1 MLNLEA
7 ELQAL
12 NDNLMEMLDLVTS
25 QLIKCR
31 KALVKSDLDAASE
44 VRSAEKRVNAL
55 ELAID
60 KDCENIL
67 ALYNPVATDLR
78 FVISSLKIGNDLER
92 IGDNA
97 NVLAKFLS
105 SAIQKKEKKF
115 AEKFNLEVM
124 LDAAIDMLGD
134 MSKAVKER
142 DTELARKTIKKDV
155 ILNDH
160 GKAAL
165 EVATELIK
173 DNPDETKQVLRL
185 FSVTRRIERIGD
197 LIKNLGEEV
206 VFHVEAKVIKHKK
219 SK

>member
-1 MLNLEA
+1 MGGL
-7 ELQAL
+7 
-12 NDNLMEMLDLVTS
+12 
-25 QLIKCR
+25 
-31 KALVKSDLDAASE
+31 
-44 VRSAEKRVNAL
+44 
-55 ELAID
+55 
-60 KDCENIL
+60 
-67 ALYNPVATDLR
+67 
-78 FVISSLKIGNDLER
+78 
-92 IGDNA
+92 
-97 NVLAKFLS
+97 
-105 SAIQKKEKKF
+105 QKKEKKF

-185 FSVTRRIERIGD
+185 YSVTRRIERIGD